1 MNCIKVHG
9 IRTFSF
15 HGCLEEEKIIGGNYI
30 VDVEVDC
37 DFKTAAIKDD
47 LTKTIDYVS
56 LKEIVVKQM
65 SISSKLIESV
75 AYNIVHEIK
84 KNFSIAN
91 NCRVEI
97 KKINPPIDGDVDYV
111 SVLVEE

>member
-37 DFKTAAIKDD
+37 DFKSAAMEDD
-47 LTKTIDYVS
+47 LSKTIDYVS

-84 KNFSIAN
+84 K
-91 NCRVEI
+91 
-97 KKINPPIDGDVDYV
+97 KILHG
-111 SVLVEE
+111 E

>member
-15 HGCLEEEKIIGGNYI
+15 HGCLEEEEIIGGNYI
-30 VDVEVDC
+30 VNVEVDC
-37 DFKTAAIKDD
+37 DFKTAALEDD
-47 LTKTIDYVS
+47 LSKTIDYVAI
-56 LKEIVVKQM
+56 KEIVVKQM
-65 SISSKLIESV
+65 SIRNKLIESV

-84 KNFSIAN
+84 ENFSTAN
-91 NCRVEI
+91 KCRIEI
-97 KKINPPIDGDVDYV
+97 KKINPPIDGDIDYV

>member
-30 VDVEVDC
+30 VNVEVDC
-37 DFKTAAIKDD
+37 DFKIAALKDD
-47 LTKTIDYVS
+47 LSKTIDYVS
-56 LKEIVVKQM
+56 IKEIVVKQM
-65 SISSKLIESV
+65 SIRSKLIESV

-84 KNFSIAN
+84 ENFSMAN

-97 KKINPPIDGDVDYV
+97 KKINPPIDGDIDYV

>member
-30 VDVEVDC
+30 VNVEVDC
-37 DFKTAAIKDD
+37 DFKTAAKHDD
-47 LTKTIDYVS
+47 LSKTIDYVAI
-56 LKEIVVKQM
+56 KEIVVKQM
-65 SISSKLIESV
+65 SIRSKLIESV

-84 KNFSIAN
+84 ENLSMAN

-97 KKINPPIDGDVDYV
+97 KKINPPIDGDIDYV
-111 SVLVEE
+111 SVVVVE

>member
-30 VDVEVDC
+30 VNAEVDC
-37 DFKTAAIKDD
+37 DFKAAALKDD
-47 LTKTIDYVS
+47 LSKTIDYVTI
-56 LKEIVVKQM
+56 KEIVVKQM
-65 SISSKLIESV
+65 SIRSKLIESV
-75 AYNIVHEIK
+75 AYNIINEIK
-84 KNFSIAN
+84 EKFSMAN
-91 NCRVEI
+91 KCRVEI
-97 KKINPPIDGDVDYV
+97 KKINPPIDGDINYV

>member
-30 VDVEVDC
+30 VNVEVDC
-37 DFKTAAIKDD
+37 DFKTAANQDD
-47 LTKTIDYVS
+47 LSKTIDYVAI
-56 LKEIVVKQM
+56 KEIVVKQM
-65 SISSKLIESV
+65 SIRSKLIESV
-75 AYNIVHEIK
+75 AYNIVQKIK
-84 KNFSIAN
+84 ENFSMAN

-97 KKINPPIDGDVDYV
+97 KKINPPINGDIDYV
-111 SVLVEE
+111 SVVVVE

>member
-15 HGCLEEEKIIGGNYI
+15 HGCLEEEKIIGGNYF
-30 VDVEVDC
+30 VNVEVDC
-37 DFKTAAIKDD
+37 NFKTAAKHDD
-47 LTKTIDYVS
+47 LSKTIDYVAI
-56 LKEIVVKQM
+56 KEIVVKQM

-84 KNFSIAN
+84 ENFSIAN

-97 KKINPPIDGDVDYV
+97 KKINPPIDGDIDYV

>member
-30 VDVEVDC
+30 VNVAINC
-37 DFKTAAIKDD
+37 DFKTAAIQDD
-47 LTKTIDYVS
+47 LSKTIDYVAV
-56 LKEIVVKQM
+56 KEIVVIQM
-65 SISSKLIESV
+65 SITNNLIESV
-75 AYNIVHEIK
+75 AYKIIHEIK
-84 KNFSIAN
+84 KNFSLAN
-91 NCRVEI
+91 TCIVEI

>member
-15 HGCLEEEKIIGGNYI
+15 HGCLEEEGIIGGNYI
-30 VDVEVDC
+30 VNVEVDC
-37 DFKTAAIKDD
+37 DFKTAAVEDD
-47 LTKTIDYVS
+47 LSKTIDYVAI
-56 LKEIVVKQM
+56 KEIVVKQM
-65 SISSKLIESV
+65 SIRNKLIESV

-84 KNFSIAN
+84 ENFSIAN

-97 KKINPPIDGDVDYV
+97 KKINPPIDGDIDYV

>member
-30 VDVEVDC
+30 VDVEIYC
-37 DFKTAAIKDD
+37 DFKPAALKDD
-47 LTKTIDYVS
+47 LSKTIDYVAI
-56 LKEIVVKQM
+56 KEIVVKQM
-65 SISSKLIESV
+65 SIRSKLIESV
-75 AYNIVHEIK
+75 AYNIVYEIK
-84 KNFSIAN
+84 ENFSMAN

-97 KKINPPIDGDVDYV
+97 KKINPPIDGDIDYV

>member
-30 VDVEVDC
+30 VNVEVDC
-37 DFKTAAIKDD
+37 DFKTAAKQDD
-47 LTKTIDYVS
+47 LSKTIDYVAI
-56 LKEIVVKQM
+56 KEIVVKQM
-65 SISSKLIESV
+65 NISSKLIESV
-75 AYNIVHEIK
+75 AYNIVYEIK
-84 KNFSIAN
+84 EKFFMAN

-97 KKINPPIDGDVDYV
+97 KKINPPIDGDIDYV

>member
-30 VDVEVDC
+30 VNVEVDC
-37 DFKTAAIKDD
+37 DFENAAKHDN
-47 LTKTIDYVS
+47 LSKTIDYVAI
-56 LKEIVVKQM
+56 KEIVVKQM
-65 SISSKLIESV
+65 SIRSKLIESV
-75 AYNIVHEIK
+75 AYKIIYDIK
-84 KNFSIAN
+84 EKFSMAN

-97 KKINPPIDGDVDYV
+97 KKINPPIDGDIDYV

>member
-111 SVLVEE
+111 SVLIEE

>member
-30 VDVEVDC
+30 VNVEVDC
-37 DFKTAAIKDD
+37 DFKTAALEDD
-47 LTKTIDYVS
+47 LSKTIDYVAI
-56 LKEIVVKQM
+56 KEIVVKQM
-65 SISSKLIESV
+65 NTSSKLIESV
-75 AYNIVHEIK
+75 AYNIVNEIK
-84 KNFSIAN
+84 ENFSMAN
-91 NCRVEI
+91 SCRVEI
-97 KKINPPIDGDVDYV
+97 KKINPPIDGDIDYV

>member
-1 MNCIKVHG
+1 MNSIKVHG

-15 HGCLEEEKIIGGNYI
+15 HGCLEEEKIVGGNYI
-30 VDVEVDC
+30 VNVEIDC
-37 DFKTAAIKDD
+37 DFKPAALEDD
-47 LTKTIDYVS
+47 LSKTIDYVAV
-56 LKEIVVKQM
+56 KEIIVKQM

-75 AYNIVHEIK
+75 AYKIIHEIK
-84 KNFSIAN
+84 KNFSMAI

-97 KKINPPIDGDVDYV
+97 KKINPPIDGDIDYV

>member
-1 MNCIKVHG
+1 MNSIKVHG

-15 HGCLEEEKIIGGNYI
+15 HGCLEEEKIIGGNY
-30 VDVEVDC
+30 VVNVEVDC
-37 DFKTAAIKDD
+37 DFENAAKHDD
-47 LTKTIDYVS
+47 LTKTIDYVAI
-56 LKEIVVKQM
+56 KEIVIKQM

-75 AYNIVHEIK
+75 AYNIVHDIK
-84 KNFSIAN
+84 ENFSIAN

-97 KKINPPIDGDVDYV
+97 KKINPPIDGDIDYV

>member
-30 VDVEVDC
+30 VNVEVDC
-37 DFKTAAIKDD
+37 DFKTAAKNDD
-47 LTKTIDYVS
+47 LSKTIDYVAI
-56 LKEIVVKQM
+56 KEIVVKQM
-65 SISSKLIESV
+65 SIRSKLIESV

-84 KNFSIAN
+84 ENFSMAN

-97 KKINPPIDGDVDYV
+97 KKINPPIDGDIEYV
-111 SVLVEE
+111 SVVVVE

>member
-30 VDVEVDC
+30 VNVEIDC
-37 DFKTAAIKDD
+37 DFKTAGLEDD
-47 LTKTIDYVS
+47 LSKTIDYVAV
-56 LKEIVVKQM
+56 KEIIVKQM

-75 AYNIVHEIK
+75 AYKIVHEIK
-84 KNFSIAN
+84 KNFSMAN

-97 KKINPPIDGDVDYV
+97 KKINPPIDGDIDYV
-111 SVLVEE
+111 SVLVGE

>member
-30 VDVEVDC
+30 VNVEVDC
-37 DFKTAAIKDD
+37 DFKTAAKDD
-47 LTKTIDYVS
+47 DLSKTIDYVAI
-56 LKEIVVKQM
+56 KEIVVKQM
-65 SISSKLIESV
+65 SIRSKLIESV

-84 KNFSIAN
+84 ENFSMAN

-97 KKINPPIDGDVDYV
+97 KKINPPIDGDIDYV

>member
-1 MNCIKVHG
+1 MNCIKVNG

-30 VDVEVDC
+30 VNVEVDC
-37 DFKTAAIKDD
+37 DFKTAAKHDD
-47 LTKTIDYVS
+47 LSKTIDYVAI
-56 LKEIVVKQM
+56 KEIVVKQM
-65 SISSKLIESV
+65 SIRSKLIESV

-84 KNFSIAN
+84 ENFSMAN

-97 KKINPPIDGDVDYV
+97 KKINPPIDGDIDYV
-111 SVLVEE
+111 SVVVVE

>member
-1 MNCIKVHG
+1 MNSIKVHG
-9 IRTFSF
+9 IRTFSY

-30 VDVEVDC
+30 VNVEVDC
-37 DFKTAAIKDD
+37 DFKTAAKHDD
-47 LTKTIDYVS
+47 LSKTIDYVAI
-56 LKEIVVKQM
+56 KEIVVKQM

-84 KNFSIAN
+84 ENFSIAN

-111 SVLVEE
+111 SVLIEE

>member
-37 DFKTAAIKDD
+37 DFKTAAKHDD
-47 LTKTIDYVS
+47 LSKTIDYVAI
-56 LKEIVVKQM
+56 KEIVVKQM

-75 AYNIVHEIK
+75 AYNIIHEIK
-84 KNFSIAN
+84 KKFSMAN

-97 KKINPPIDGDVDYV
+97 KKINPPIDGDVNYV

>member
-1 MNCIKVHG
+1 MNCVKVHG
-9 IRTFSF
+9 IRTFSY

-37 DFKTAAIKDD
+37 DFKTAAMEDD

-75 AYNIVHEIK
+75 AYNIVQEIK

-97 KKINPPIDGDVDYV
+97 KKINPPIDGYVDYV
-111 SVLVEE
+111 SVLIEE

>member
-1 MNCIKVHG
+1 
-9 IRTFSF
+9 
-15 HGCLEEEKIIGGNYI
+15 
-30 VDVEVDC
+30 
-37 DFKTAAIKDD
+37 
-47 LTKTIDYVS
+47 
-56 LKEIVVKQM
+56 M
-65 SISSKLIESV
+65 SIRSKLIESV

-84 KNFSIAN
+84 ENFSMAN

>member
-30 VDVEVDC
+30 VNVELEC
-37 DFKTAAIKDD
+37 DFKTAAKQDD
-47 LTKTIDYVS
+47 LSKTIDYVAV
-56 LKEIVVKQM
+56 KEIVVRQM
-65 SISSKLIESV
+65 SIRSKLIESV

-84 KNFSIAN
+84 KNFSMAN

-97 KKINPPIDGDVDYV
+97 KKINPPIDGDIDYV

>member
-37 DFKTAAIKDD
+37 DFKSAAMEDD
-47 LTKTIDYVS
+47 LSKTIDYVS

-84 KNFSIAN
+84 KKFSMAN

-111 SVLVEE
+111 SVLIEE